1 MCKSVIQTLMSAKF
15 NLRKWQSN
23 CPEILNLIN
32 SLNCDDNHFMNLS
45 EALPS
50 KTLGLYWNS
59 NLDILTF
66 SVSICAPKKLTKRHI
81 LSVISQIFDPLGLVG
96 PCIVTAKMIIQ
107 KIWIYKCG
115 WDDIVPADIQKS
127 FLDFVKSLSHL
138 NKTSIPRWV
147 SSDAAVDIQLHT
159 FSDSSERAYGACVY
173 VRTVDREGQVCVRLL
188 TSKNKI
194 SPLKAATIPRLEL
207 CGALLGTRLASKVQ
221 SSLTIPINNCFYW
234 CDSTI
239 VLAWLS
245 TSPSVLKQ
253 FVRNRVGEIQDVTC
267 NSQWSYVPSKQNPA
281 DLVSRGVGADQL
293 NVSSLWWSG
302 PEFLQHKEIQYPQI
316 PNLQQNSLPEI
327 SLHTQTNNNDKTQ
340 NIISILIHKL
350 SSFNKLIRIYS
361 YIQRFVYNTRHKL
374 NKKHGYLSFSD
385 LQTSKYNLIHI
396 AQMEMFPKEY
406 DLLTRKQSLPKNGR
420 LTSLSPFLDSNNLIR
435 VGGRLKNSFYTFDT
449 KHPILLCSKHHLT
462 HLIFEMYHS
471 TLLHGGPQLLL
482 ANIRH
487 TYWVLGGRNLAKKI
501 LHKCMRC
508 ARFRPK
514 YIQPIMADLP
524 TDRTNLEFPFI
535 TTGIDYAGPVMIANR
550 KGRGCTL
557 LKSYILI
564 CVCFAVKAVH
574 LELVTDLSKEAFLA
588 ALARFTARRGKPRCI
603 HADNSTT
610 FVGGFNELN
619 SFLSN
624 NSDAI
629 QSSINEQEIQ
639 MEKLQRPAAR
649 RRPGSTEGRLT
660 TSTPMAHGT
669 RHCHRTIQRR
679 PCKNCPSQHA
689 KRTITPSIS
698 KLVLTT

>member
-1 MCKSVIQTLMSAKF
+1 
-15 NLRKWQSN
+15 
-23 CPEILNLIN
+23 
-32 SLNCDDNHFMNLS
+32 
-45 EALPS
+45 
-50 KTLGLYWNS
+50 
-59 NLDILTF
+59 
-66 SVSICAPKKLTKRHI
+66 
-81 LSVISQIFDPLGLVG
+81 
-96 PCIVTAKMIIQ
+96 
-107 KIWIYKCG
+107 
-115 WDDIVPADIQKS
+115 
-127 FLDFVKSLSHL
+127 
-138 NKTSIPRWV
+138 
-147 SSDAAVDIQLHT
+147 
-159 FSDSSERAYGACVY
+159 
-173 VRTVDREGQVCVRLL
+173 
-188 TSKNKI
+188 
-194 SPLKAATIPRLEL
+194 
-207 CGALLGTRLASKVQ
+207 
-221 SSLTIPINNCFYW
+221 
-234 CDSTI
+234 
-239 VLAWLS
+239 
-245 TSPSVLKQ
+245 
-253 FVRNRVGEIQDVTC
+253 
-267 NSQWSYVPSKQNPA
+267 
-281 DLVSRGVGADQL
+281 
-293 NVSSLWWSG
+293 
-302 PEFLQHKEIQYPQI
+302 
-316 PNLQQNSLPEI
+316 
-327 SLHTQTNNNDKTQ
+327 
-340 NIISILIHKL
+340 
-350 SSFNKLIRIYS
+350 
-361 YIQRFVYNTRHKL
+361 
-374 NKKHGYLSFSD
+374 
-385 LQTSKYNLIHI
+385 
-396 AQMEMFPKEY
+396 MEMFPKEY

-629 QSSINEQEIQ
+629 QSSMNEQEIQ